1 MNDTDSDSADL
12 PKTEAWKC
20 LRKRA
25 TSRQSLVAG
34 EHHSDAFTVI
44 MHHNMLSTILVLLAL
59 AAVATAFMPNAGRL
73 ARMSTGLN
81 DFVLRD
87 DDAKTRKS
95 PDGRCY
101 EKDLD
106 VKGKCPGDPGYKPPI
121 GNGKWCCMYFQSIL
135 KLHCFCSTCKFC

>member
-1 MNDTDSDSADL
+1 MTKKREPFIIDSMNDTDSDSADL

-73 ARMSTGLN
+73 CKNVHWIERFRFAR
-81 DFVLRD
+81 
-87 DDAKTRKS
+87 
-95 PDGRCY
+95 
-101 EKDLD
+101 
-106 VKGKCPGDPGYKPPI
+106 
-121 GNGKWCCMYFQSIL
+121 
-135 KLHCFCSTCKFC
+135 